1 MKPKKKKEK
10 KPDYRKTETFQD
22 YKSAA
27 ATFSDYN
34 PGTDTVFVGASI
46 DPGMADRK
54 AQHQANVSA
63 SKGASN
69 ANYNDTKMY
78 RTKNEA
84 GQDVY
89 VSLRK
94 YDKNEYSKG
103 GKMKA
108 KKYKKGGPLSFED
121 KANKGNDA
129 AKALETG
136 KTKDGFPLTAAMRK
150 KLEKIAK
157 ENKNIQLMSPAPFED
172 DGMRK
177 KGGKMPSYKKGGK
190 VTTTKSKKE
199 EFEKRVLKFG
209 GEKPK
214 GFKEKPKKFREPT
227 SLEDRQAERN
237 AQMLNRS
244 RNKYKKGGKMMKYLK
259 GGQVKLD
266 ANKDGKITGQDFKML
281 KKK

>member
-1 MKPKKKKEK
+1 MKPKKKKGGKEK

-34 PGTDTVFVGASI
+34 PQSDTVFVGTSI
-46 DPGMADRK
+46 DPGMADKK
-54 AQHQANVSA
+54 AQRQGNISA
-63 SKGASN
+63 SKGASK
-69 ANYNDTKMY
+69 ASYNDTKMY

-108 KKYKKGGPLSFED
+108 KKKGDNDIYKSFEK

-129 AKALETG
+129 AKYLETG
-136 KTKDGFPLTAAMRK
+136 KGPNGFPLTAKTRK
-150 KLEKIAK
+150 MYEQISKK
-157 ENKNIQLMSPAPFED
+157 NKNVYLMSPAPFED

-190 VTTTKSKKE
+190 
-199 EFEKRVLKFG
+199 LK
-209 GEKPK
+209 
-214 GFKEKPKKFREPT
+214 
-227 SLEDRQAERN
+227 
-237 AQMLNRS
+237 
-244 RNKYKKGGKMMKYLK
+244 KYLK

>member
-1 MKPKKKKEK
+1 MKPKKKKGRKEK

-46 DPGMADRK
+46 DPGMADKK
-54 AQHQANVSA
+54 AQRQANVSA
-63 SKGASN
+63 SKGASK

-94 YDKNEYSKG
+94 YDKKEYSKG

-108 KKYKKGGPLSFED
+108 KKKGDNDTYKSFEK

-150 KLEKIAK
+150 KLEKVAK
-157 ENKNIQLMSPAPFED
+157 KNKNVYLMSPAPFED

-177 KGGKMPSYKKGGK
+177 KGGKMPSYK
-190 VTTTKSKKE
+190 
-199 EFEKRVLKFG
+199 
-209 GEKPK
+209 
-214 GFKEKPKKFREPT
+214 
-227 SLEDRQAERN
+227 
-237 AQMLNRS
+237 M
-244 RNKYKKGGKMMKYLK
+244 GGKMKKYLK

>member
-94 YDKNEYSKG
+94 YDK
-103 GKMKA
+103 
-108 KKYKKGGPLSFED
+108 YKE
-121 KANKGNDA
+121 
-129 AKALETG
+129 
-136 KTKDGFPLTAAMRK
+136 
-150 KLEKIAK
+150 
-157 ENKNIQLMSPAPFED
+157 
-172 DGMRK
+172 
-177 KGGKMPSYKKGGK
+177 GGK
-190 VTTTKSKKE
+190 V
-199 EFEKRVLKFG
+199 F
-209 GEKPK
+209 KPH
-214 GFKEKPKKFREPT
+214 
-227 SLEDRQAERN
+227 N
-237 AQMLNRS
+237 M
-244 RNKYKKGGKMMKYLK
+244 YKNGKAVMAKTMKDHLR
-259 GGQVKLD
+259 
-266 ANKDGKITGQDFKML
+266 L
-281 KKK
+281 KKQGYSHKKA